1 MANQRPEVALYTRSH
16 TAIIRA
22 AARHQ
27 TGALDLLLTTVR
39 THPQCERPDVD
50 DALAVLPR
58 LRGESLLSVSPR
70 TNCELVSSD
79 VARFSRMKRL
89 DGAGTARVCRRSTA
103 PRNSPAARS
112 ITRAGRNTNSL
123 RFPSRQVMAA
133 QCRTVFKSKW
143 NRWQMRCSATELAPM
158 ACRPHP
164 LMSCIH
170 LTGHGE
176 VRLLGL

>member
-1 MANQRPEVALYTRSH
+1 MVQVQQEYA
-16 TAIIRA
+16 
-22 AARHQ
+22 
-27 TGALDLLLTTVR
+27 
-39 THPQCERPDVD
+39 
-50 DALAVLPR
+50 DAQR
-58 LRGESLLSVSPR
+58 LRGTLQ
-70 TNCELVSSD
+70 
-79 VARFSRMKRL
+79 
-89 DGAGTARVCRRSTA
+89 
-103 PRNSPAARS
+103 S

-133 QCRTVFKSKW
+133 QCRTVFHFDLNK
-143 NRWQMRCSATELAPM
+143 WQMRCSATELAPM